1 MFALLIP
8 FALIAGVVM
17 YATRAP
23 ASAHAA
29 PRQLAAVSGR
39 APSRAPSP
47 IAVLCVFL
55 RSNRRPPPIVIQCAI
70 AEAQL
75 IGRDDLAYN
84 LMRTFG
90 DDLRPTGPRALP
102 TGSPTKAAAQAQDNA
117 GDAVAAA
124 FTQEAPMDPPRTF
137 DLSDLSLPGDDVVE
151 ESLPVSRDQDGR
163 PSGSLIEAGL
173 LALGEMARAGA
184 SEDLAPARAA
194 VPSPIPGVDGAAWSK
209 FAAQLVRE
217 SPAFNSQRNVGRY
230 RHRKDRLAEVGFD
243 PDSIVNSSDAQDAAF
258 NADLADA
265 YRHLVA
271 SGTLG
276 KVIGRPIA
284 IPDVEGTV
292 AATLSGVLG
301 LASVAGLEGAMEWL
315 QKKGDRKKFP
325 HTTLAFMRTNGVF

>member
-17 YATRAP
+17 YATRSPAP
-23 ASAHAA
+23 VQ
-29 PRQLAAVSGR
+29 RQLAAAPSAVSG
-39 APSRAPSP
+39 RAPSP

-55 RSNRRPPPIVIQCAI
+55 RGNHRPPPIVIQCAI

-75 IGRDDLAYN
+75 IGRDDLACN

-90 DDLRPTGPRALP
+90 DDLPGPRVPVTGPP
-102 TGSPTKAAAQAQDNA
+102 GAAAQWQAAQTQDSANNE
-117 GDAVAAA
+117 VAAA
-124 FTQEAPMDPPRTF
+124 FTQEAAMEPPRTF
-137 DLSDLSLPGDDVVE
+137 DLSDLSLPGDDVTQ
-151 ESLPVSRDQDGR
+151 ESVPV
-163 PSGSLIEAGL
+163 
-173 LALGEMARAGA
+173 M
-184 SEDLAPARAA
+184 PAMPA
-194 VPSPIPGVDGAAWSK
+194 VPAASQAMAVEMPASIACPIPGVDDAAWAR
-209 FAAQLVRE
+209 FAGQLVRE
-217 SPAFNSQRNVGRY
+217 APTFNSQRNVGRY

-243 PDSIVNSSDAQDAAF
+243 PESIVNSPDAQDAAF

-276 KVIGRPIA
+276 KVVGRPIA
-284 IPDVEGTV
+284 IPDVDGTV

-315 QKKGDRKKFP
+315 VKKSDRKKFP
-325 HTTLAFMRTNGVF
+325 HTTLAFVRTNGVF